1 MYPGGMNFGPES
13 GKNASEP
20 AGFGLVVLVGALGR
34 VGLWFLGVVLG
45 LEPVG
50 GRASVLAVV
59 AAAVALRMAVITV
72 IMVIVGIGVGRVSF
86 KVMAMHALI
95 NLTGLVGG

>member
-1 MYPGGMNFGPES
+1 MPWLN
-13 GKNASEP
+13 
-20 AGFGLVVLVGALGR
+20 AGFRGGEDMGKRFRPGVVVVGAAL
-34 VGLWFLGVVLG
+34 VTAVV
-45 LEPVG
+45 V
-50 GRASVLAVV
+50 VVV

-86 KVMAMHALI
+86 KVMAMHALT

>member
-1 MYPGGMNFGPES
+1 M
-13 GKNASEP
+13 
-20 AGFGLVVLVGALGR
+20 
-34 VGLWFLGVVLG
+34 
-45 LEPVG
+45 
-50 GRASVLAVV
+50 AVV

-86 KVMAMHALI
+86 KVMAMHALT